1 MFMPDHFIRNL
12 APQHMPDPQQRAID
26 EQVGR
31 VIAAISRPTRRL
43 VRRVGSLSSRTATP
57 MSLGRIFEN
66 HSAAVQADRQPT
78 PVGDLSHLRSYCETS
93 ATASTCSSA
102 VARSL

>member
-12 APQHMPDPQQRAID
+12 APQHMPDPQQREID

-43 VRRVGSLSSRTATP
+43 ARRVGSLSSRTATP
-57 MSLGRIFEN
+57 ISLGGIFEN
-66 HSAAVQADRQPT
+66 RSTEVQADGQPT
-78 PVGDLSHLRSYCETS
+78 PFGDLSGLRSYCETS